1 MRIQPQNIPNML
13 ELLLSILALFG
24 LSPDKSGKPI
34 SINAE
39 IYSKISSMPI
49 TMISE
54 VMLLYS
60 PLPYSETRMRKR
72 TLLLRM
78 M

>member
-1 MRIQPQNIPNML
+1 ML

-39 IYSKISSMPI
+39 IYSKIGPNANYHDLG
-49 TMISE
+49 
-54 VMLLYS
+54 VMLFTVHCRIRRPEYERGHYCYGWGD
-60 PLPYSETRMRKR
+60 PLACK
-72 TLLLRM
+72 
-78 M
+78 